1 MSDTQTGFVN
11 SINLMYPNP
20 TLTDKEIASILGLH
34 KETIY
39 RMRKK
44 GLGPPFVKVGK
55 KVICIKQDFFDWF
68 FSKYS
73 QNKLNTDTVG

>member
-1 MSDTQTGFVN
+1 MSDTTESFIQN
-11 SINLMYPNP
+11 INLMYPNA
-20 TLTDKEIASILGLH
+20 TLSDKDIAAILSVH

-44 GLGPPFVKVGK
+44 GLGPPFVKIGK

-73 QNKLNTDTVG
+73 KNKEFMDTVK